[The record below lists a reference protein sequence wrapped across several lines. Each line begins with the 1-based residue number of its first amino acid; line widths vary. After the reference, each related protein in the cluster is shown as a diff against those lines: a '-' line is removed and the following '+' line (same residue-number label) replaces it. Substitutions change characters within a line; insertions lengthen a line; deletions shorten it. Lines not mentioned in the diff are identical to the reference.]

1 MHYMKSQL
9 LLLRH
14 KFKNTKINNYLK
26 KDSKGTVTQ
35 NFVNMDLAL
44 KDKGALSEDI

>member
-1 MHYMKSQL
+1 MKSQL

-14 KFKNTKINNYLK
+14 EFKNTKINNYLK

-35 NFVNMDLAL
+35 NFVNMGLASR
-44 KDKGALSEDI
+44 DKEAFSEGI